1 MTLGLDCATK
11 KTGYSIFDN
20 DQLVESGT
28 LVTSSEEI
36 KDRIEELFFAIRNIV
51 SKYDIEII
59 ILEDVPVNSHSNL
72 KVGKDL
78 ATLQGVVLGICFE
91 NNIGYHLYNPSAWRS
106 IIKTYDGTREGMK
119 REVQKQK
126 AVEIANELY
135 GLSLNYRKTD
145 TIKEKSDDDQAE
157 AILIATAYIKESK
170 ED

>member
-1 MTLGLDCATK
+1 MILGLDCATK
-11 KTGYSIFDN
+11 KTGYSIFN
-20 DQLVESGT
+20 NNQLVASGV
-28 LVTSSEEI
+28 LVTSSKET
-36 KDRIEELFFAIRNIV
+36 KDRIEELFFAIRNII
-51 SKYDIEII
+51 SEYNIEVI

-91 NNIGYHLYNPSAWRS
+91 NNIGYYLYNPSAWRS
-106 IIKTYDGTREGMK
+106 IIGTYDGTRDGMK
-119 REVQKQK
+119 REIQKQK
-126 AVEIANELY
+126 AVDIANQLY

-145 TIKEKSDDDQAE
+145 TIKEMSDDDQAE